1 MINRTGFVPQQYVVD
16 AIFESQLK
24 RHNHQQRTYKRLAY
38 ESVEH
43 NTEFEV
49 MLDDEIRKISGF
61 NPFTCRD
68 YRE

>member
-16 AIFESQLK
+16 AIFESNLK
-24 RHNHQQRTYKRLAY
+24 RQNHKKLNYKRLVY

-49 MLDDEIRKISGF
+49 MLDDEIRRIRQV
-61 NPFTCRD
+61 NWD
-68 YRE
+68 A

>member
-16 AIFESQLK
+16 AIFESNLK
-24 RHNHQQRTYKRLAY
+24 RQNHKKRTYERLAY

-49 MLDDEIRKISGF
+49 MLDDEIRRIRQV
-61 NPFTCRD
+61 NWD
-68 YRE
+68 A

>member
-49 MLDDEIRKISGF
+49 MLDDEIRRIRQV
-61 NPFTCRD
+61 NWD
-68 YRE
+68 A

>member
-24 RHNHQQRTYKRLAY
+24 RQNHKKRNYKRLAY

-49 MLDDEIRKISGF
+49 MLDDEIRRIRQV
-61 NPFTCRD
+61 TWD
-68 YRE
+68 A

>member
-24 RHNHQQRTYKRLAY
+24 RHNHKKRTYERLVY

-49 MLDDEIRKISGF
+49 MLDDEIRRIRQV
-61 NPFTCRD
+61 NWD
-68 YRE
+68 A

>member
-1 MINRTGFVPQQYVVD
+1 MINRTRFVPQKYVVD

-24 RHNHQQRTYKRLAY
+24 RHNHQKRNYKRLAY

-49 MLDDEIRKISGF
+49 MLDDEIRRIRQV
-61 NPFTCRD
+61 NWD
-68 YRE
+68 A

>member
-24 RHNHQQRTYKRLAY
+24 RQNHKKRNYKRLAY

-49 MLDDEIRKISGF
+49 MLDDEIRRIRQV
-61 NPFTCRD
+61 NWD
-68 YRE
+68 A

>member
-24 RHNHQQRTYKRLAY
+24 RHNHQKRTYKRLVY

-49 MLDDEIRKISGF
+49 MLDDEIRKIGGF
-61 NPFTCRD
+61 NPFACGSD
-68 YRE
+68 Y

>member
-24 RHNHQQRTYKRLAY
+24 RHNHQKRTYKRLAY

-43 NTEFEV
+43 NMEFEV
-49 MLDDEIRKISGF
+49 MLDDEIRKIGGF
-61 NPFTCRD
+61 NPFTCGSG
-68 YRE
+68 Y

>member
-1 MINRTGFVPQQYVVD
+1 MINRTGFVPPQYVVD

-24 RHNHQQRTYKRLAY
+24 RHNHQKRMYKRLAY

-49 MLDDEIRKISGF
+49 MLDDEIRRIRQV
-61 NPFTCRD
+61 NWNA
-68 YRE
+68 

>member
-24 RHNHQQRTYKRLAY
+24 RHNHQKRNYKRLAY

-43 NTEFEV
+43 DREFEV
-49 MLDDEIRKISGF
+49 MLDDEIRRIGGF
-61 NPFTCRD
+61 NPFTYGSD
-68 YRE
+68 Y